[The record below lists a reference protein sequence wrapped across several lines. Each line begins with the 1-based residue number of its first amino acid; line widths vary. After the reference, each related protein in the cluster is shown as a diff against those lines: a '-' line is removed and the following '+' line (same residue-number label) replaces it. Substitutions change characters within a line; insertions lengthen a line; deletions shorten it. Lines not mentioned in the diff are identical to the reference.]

1 LLEDDTVLT
10 TREES
15 FVEGVSL
22 EVSDA
27 AGYVEDADE
36 IGGLF
41 DNGILLKF
49 KGRVIAW

>member
-1 LLEDDTVLT
+1 MLT

-27 AGYVEDADE
+27 VWYVEDVDE
-36 IGGLF
+36 IGGLL

>member
-1 LLEDDTVLT
+1 MLT

-22 EVSDA
+22 EVFYV
-27 AGYVEDADE
+27 AGYVEDVDE